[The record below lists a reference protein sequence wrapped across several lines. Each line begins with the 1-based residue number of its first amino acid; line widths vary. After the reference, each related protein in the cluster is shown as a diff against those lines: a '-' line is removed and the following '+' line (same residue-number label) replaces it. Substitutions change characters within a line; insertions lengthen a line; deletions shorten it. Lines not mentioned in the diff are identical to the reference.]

1 MKSNKF
7 SKIMVIGFSGS
18 GKSTISKM
26 ISNTL
31 NIPVLYLDRVH
42 WLENWVENDKE
53 SECKIVSDFLENNDS
68 WVIDGNYSHMSFR
81 ERLEKSDLIVFM
93 NFNRFNCLFRA
104 FKRLFENRGKTRE
117 SMADN
122 CVEKVDFEFIKWIL
136 WDSRK
141 KSQTNNYKYALENYR
156 DKVII
161 IKNQKEYDDFIDNF
175 KVKYQVFKSSNP
187 SLSKF

>member
-31 NIPVLYLDRVH
+31 NIPVLYLDKVH
-42 WLENWVENDKE
+42 WLEDWVENDKE

-122 CVEKVDFEFIKWIL
+122 CVRKLIL
-136 WDSRK
+136 
-141 KSQTNNYKYALENYR
+141 NL
-156 DKVII
+156 
-161 IKNQKEYDDFIDNF
+161 
-175 KVKYQVFKSSNP
+175 
-187 SLSKF
+187 

>member
-175 KVKYQVFKSSNP
+175 KVKYQAF
-187 SLSKF
+187 